1 MAPGKYVIER
11 VVTEEI
17 DLDILKSQIDSMTE
31 KVAFLNSIPDKQRLI
46 EWREMV
52 LDPRVAALDK
62 LNADFKKYTKK

>member
-1 MAPGKYVIER
+1 MALGKHIIKR

-52 LDPRVAALDK
+52 LDPRVAALQK
-62 LNADFKKYTKK
+62 LTANFKKYTEK